1 MSERPKPGLTTARQA
16 VVAVLAG
23 AALCGLIL
31 LAFEAAGGFPPVV
44 PWSVPIVL
52 VLLAGAVLVY
62 RRTLPKRREEH
73 KVSPQEGLAAV
84 ASAKAM
90 IVTGAV
96 LAGGHVVYV
105 MRYITQFDAPL
116 PSARVIQGAVTIVAS
131 LLLAGAG
138 ALLERACVV
147 RDGED
152 DDDRPGGSGEQG
164 DGPAGRSHPTAA

>member
-1 MSERPKPGLTTARQA
+1 MSERPKLGLTTARQA

-44 PWSVPIVL
+44 PWSVPILL
-52 VLLAGAVLVY
+52 VLLAGAVLIY

-73 KVSPQEGLAAV
+73 KVGPQEGLAAV
-84 ASAKAM
+84 AIAKAA

-105 MRYITQFDAPL
+105 MRYITRFDAPL
-116 PSARVIQGAVTIVAS
+116 PSARVIQGAATIVAA

-147 RDGED
+147 HDGD
-152 DDDRPGGSGEQG
+152 DDDDAAGSPGEPGEG
-164 DGPAGRSHPTAA
+164 TTGRGHPKTA